1 MGDSPSPPAG
11 LDGSWLWT
19 TTSATKEG
27 SVVLVELGLV
37 EQRYKAVLE
46 VIEGAASVTDVARR
60 YGVSRQTVHKWLV
73 RYASHGLAGLVDKS
87 SKPDTCPHQMPP
99 AVEAKVLEMRRA
111 HPEWGPRTILNR
123 LTRAGTAPLP
133 SRSAVYRC
141 LVRHVLL
148 EPKPRK
154 RRPSDYKRWERSRPM
169 ELWQMDVT
177 LGVRLTDG
185 SRPSVVTGIDDHSR
199 FCVCAKVVARATAS
213 PVCEALEEAMERHGR
228 PEAILSDNGKVF
240 TGRFGPGKGLVRFDR
255 ICSEHGIRHLLTAPG
270 SPTTTGKVERFHK
283 TLKREFLD
291 GKVFASV
298 SEAQHA
304 LDAWVHD
311 YNHAREHQSLGNRP
325 PVTRFALA
333 RREIVDDID
342 VTAALP
348 TRSGEA
354 RLLRRVHQSGKVDV
368 LRFKYHV
375 GRHLSGQTVEVFS
388 RDGLLEVFHDGVLV
402 ATHARRHLADE
413 EMRLHRAAISASD
426 PAPAGAVVVRKVNG
440 QGSVSFAGTQYRVG
454 NAYRRQQVELTI
466 TRDTLQISLDG
477 KLLRTHA
484 KRHDRGK
491 EHGALGNPGGRPD
504 RSNAA

>member
-1 MGDSPSPPAG
+1 
-11 LDGSWLWT
+11 
-19 TTSATKEG
+19 
-27 SVVLVELGLV
+27 VLVELGLV

-46 VIEGAASVTDVARR
+46 VSEGTISVTDVARR

-73 RYASHGLAGLVDKS
+73 RYANHGLAGLADKS
-87 SKPDTCPHQMPP
+87 SKPDTCPHQMP
-99 AVEAKVLEMRRA
+99 AVVEAKILEMRRA

-123 LTRAGTAPLP
+123 LTRAGVEPLP
-133 SRSAVYRC
+133 SRSAIYRC

-148 EPKPRK
+148 EPRPRK
-154 RRPSDYKRWERSRPM
+154 RRPSDYKRWERSQPM

-177 LGVRLTDG
+177 LGVRLADG

-199 FCVCAKVVARATAS
+199 FCVSAKVVARATAA
-213 PVCEALEEAMERHGR
+213 PVCEALLEAMERHGR

-255 ICSEHGIRHLLTAPG
+255 ICQEHGVRHLLTAPG

-291 GKVFASV
+291 GKVFS
-298 SEAQHA
+298 SIDEAQVA
-304 LDAWVHD
+304 IDAWVHD

-325 PVTRFALA
+325 PIARFALA
-333 RREIVDDID
+333 RREPVDEVD
-342 VTAALP
+342 VNPAMPVRA
-348 TRSGEA
+348 GET
-354 RLLRRVHQSGKVDV
+354 RLLRRVHHSGKIDV
-368 LRFKYHV
+368 LRSKYHV
-375 GRHLSGQTVEVFS
+375 GRHLVGQTVEVFS
-388 RDGLLEVFHDGVLV
+388 RDGLLEIFHDHVLV

-413 EMRLHRAAISASD
+413 EMRLHRAAIAVSD

-454 NAYRRQQVELTI
+454 NTYRRCSVELTI
-466 TRDTLQISLDG
+466 TRDTIQISLDG

-504 RSNAA
+504 RVNAA

>member
-1 MGDSPSPPAG
+1 VGDSPSAPEES
-11 LDGSWLWT
+11 DGSWLWT

-37 EQRYKAVLE
+37 ERYKAVLE
-46 VIEGAASVTDVARR
+46 VNEGAASVTDVARR

-73 RYASHGLAGLVDKS
+73 RYAHHGLAGLVDKS

-99 AVEAKVLEMRRA
+99 TVEAKVLEMRRA
-111 HPEWGPRTILNR
+111 HPQWGPRTILNR
-123 LTRAGTAPLP
+123 LARAGIEPLP

-177 LGVRLTDG
+177 LGVRLEDG
-185 SRPSVVTGIDDHSR
+185 SRPSIVTGIDDHSR
-199 FCVCAKVVARATAS
+199 FCVCATVVARATAG
-213 PVCEALEEAMERHGR
+213 PVCEALLGAMERHGT

-255 ICSEHGIRHLLTAPG
+255 ICQEHGIRHLLTAPG

-291 GKVFASV
+291 GKVFASIC
-298 SEAQHA
+298 EAQRA
-304 LDAWVHD
+304 IDGWVHD

-325 PVTRFALA
+325 PAGRFALA
-333 RREIVDDID
+333 RRASDEKLDADP
-342 VTAALP
+342 AAAT
-348 TRSGEA
+348 TRVGEK
-354 RLLRRVHQSGKVDV
+354 RLLRRVHQNGRIDV
-368 LRFKYHV
+368 LRFTYHV

-388 RDGLLEVFHDGVLV
+388 RDGLLEIFHEGVLV

-440 QGSVSFAGTQYRVG
+440 AGSVSFAGTQYRVG
-454 NAYRRQQVELTI
+454 NAYRKRQVELTI
-466 TRDTLQISLDG
+466 TRDTVQVSLDG
-477 KLLRTHA
+477 KLLRTHP
-484 KRHDRGK
+484 KRHDRGR